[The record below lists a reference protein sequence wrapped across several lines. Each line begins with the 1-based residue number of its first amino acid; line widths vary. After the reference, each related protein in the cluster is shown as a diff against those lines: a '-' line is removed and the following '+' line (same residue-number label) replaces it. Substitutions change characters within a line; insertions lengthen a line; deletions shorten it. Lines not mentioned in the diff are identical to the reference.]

1 MIRRIALPNQLE
13 VWAPNAFEAALVYRE
28 IVTDS
33 TYQSHGIALG
43 PNAIV
48 FDVGANVGLFAVHL
62 ARTIPSAQ
70 VHAFEPV
77 PELFE
82 ALQRNLA
89 EYAPAARAHNIG
101 LADRERS
108 ATFEV
113 DKFLTI
119 TATMHPQIF
128 GRGRGFSA
136 RRWAAA
142 AIADA
147 GKVQPSRT
155 LRLLHAGLE
164 TPATRLAVLA
174 LMAPVAVLLAI
185 RRWIFLQRPQ
195 CRLTTLSK
203 ALASSGVPHVDLV
216 KVDVEGA
223 EEEVLAGI
231 DNGDWPRIHQ
241 FAIEVHDIDRRL
253 DRLSSLLED
262 RGYRTSRVRAD
273 WALHELLGIWTLYA
287 VRD

>member
-1 MIRRIALPNQLE
+1 MIRRIVLPNQLA

-28 IVTDS
+28 IVTEA

-43 PNAIV
+43 ANPIV

-70 VHAFEPV
+70 IHAFEPV

-82 ALQRNLA
+82 ALRRNLA
-89 EYAPAARAHNIG
+89 EHAPAARAHNLG

-113 DKFLTI
+113 DRFMTI
-119 TATMHPQIF
+119 AATMHPQIF
-128 GRGRGFSA
+128 DRGRGSSA
-136 RRWAAA
+136 RSWAAA

-147 GKVQPSRT
+147 GKVQPSRM
-155 LRLLHAGLE
+155 LRLLQAGME
-164 TPATRLAVLA
+164 TPATQLAVLA
-174 LMAPVAVLLAI
+174 LVAPVAVLLGI
-185 RRWIFLQRPQ
+185 RRWMFLRRPQ
-195 CRLTTLSK
+195 CQLTTLSRI
-203 ALASSGVPHVDLV
+203 LASTGVPHVDLL

-223 EEEVLAGI
+223 EEQVLAGI
-231 DNGDWPRIHQ
+231 DDSDWPRIHQ

-253 DRLSSLLED
+253 DRLIALLEG
-262 RGYRTSRVRAD
+262 RGYRTSRARAD

-287 VRD
+287 IRD